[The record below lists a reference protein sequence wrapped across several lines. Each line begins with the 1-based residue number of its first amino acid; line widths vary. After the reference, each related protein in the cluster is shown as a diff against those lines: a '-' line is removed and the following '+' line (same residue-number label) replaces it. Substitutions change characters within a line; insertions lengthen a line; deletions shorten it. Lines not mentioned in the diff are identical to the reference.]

1 MGACFVTETFDG
13 KLNQVEL
20 RRQYSR
26 RLEELSYTYG
36 ADAYNGTLTTTDGL
50 KVEERV
56 FDSRE
61 AADEYVSANTNK
73 WAEALAVRYKDV
85 RTETA
90 KEPTFDGKPARET
103 VFTAVGDRALR
114 VVTTVWRN
122 NLTVP
127 CAADQLTT
135 SQKATAIALFSD
147 YDTKAKAYNVLC
159 RAIGTMIAKLQD
171 VQAAPP
177 TTAELRELQK
187 AIKQRSKARAV
198 RNKAADKMVAF
209 DIKHSAKLYA
219 TKQVDHGLQWLVGGW
234 AAE

>member
-1 MGACFVTETFDG
+1 MGSCFVTETFDG
-13 KLNQVEL
+13 KLNKTEL
-20 RRQYSR
+20 GRHYTR
-26 RLEELSYTYG
+26 RLEELTYTYG
-36 ADAYNGTLTTTDGL
+36 NDAYNGTLTTTDGL

-56 FDSRE
+56 FDSRQ
-61 AADEYVSANTNK
+61 AAEDYISANTNK
-73 WAEALAVRYKDV
+73 WCEALAVQFKDI

-103 VFTAVGDRALR
+103 VFTAVGDRTLR
-114 VVTTVWRN
+114 VVTTVWRDK
-122 NLTVP
+122 LIAP

-135 SQKATAIALFSD
+135 SQKATAVALFSD
-147 YDTKAKAYNVLC
+147 YDTKAKAYNALC

-171 VQAAPP
+171 AQADPP

-187 AIKQRSKARAV
+187 AIKQRGKARAV
-198 RNKAADKMVAF
+198 RNKAADKLVAF

-219 TKQVDHGLQWLVGGW
+219 TKQVNHGLQWLVGGW

>member
-1 MGACFVTETFDG
+1 MGACFVTELFDG
-13 KLNQVEL
+13 KINEAEL
-20 RRQYSR
+20 RRQYHR
-26 RLEELSYTYG
+26 RLIELTDTYG
-36 ADAYNGTLTTTDGL
+36 SGAYNGTLTTTDGL
-50 KVEERV
+50 KVEEQI
-56 FDSRE
+56 FDSRQ
-61 AADEYVSANTNK
+61 AAEEYVSANTNK
-73 WAEALAVRYKDV
+73 WCEALAVKFKDV
-85 RTETA
+85 RSETA

-114 VVTTVWRN
+114 VVTTVWRDK
-122 NLTVP
+122 LVVP

-135 SQKATAIALFSD
+135 SQKATAVALYSD

-159 RAIGTMIAKLQD
+159 RSIGTMIAKLQD

-187 AIKQRSKARAV
+187 AIKQRGKARAV